1 MRSSRGSVR
10 NAGGGMA
17 GWFWEEVEY
26 CFLRANQ
33 MAVRESVVVIKRSYL
48 W

>member
-17 GWFWEEVEY
+17 EWSWEELEY

-33 MAVRESVVVIKRSYL
+33 MAVRESVVVITTVVL